1 MSESSGGLPQV
12 LSDSPESS
20 DSSYFDADG
29 ADEANFD
36 ATAVVTFD
44 EPAPDA
50 TVDFNELRTKHPLL
64 RFPLALSGAN
74 FSHNA
79 LFKELCVSASE
90 AFWVVSLPDAAAS
103 ALRSTGALAA
113 ESLDITRVSAV
124 FAGRFRTTARLL
136 LGVVAGLPVISAEYL
151 LDAGV
156 VRQLRRGLGAAGASA
171 WLLEPSAAELQNL
184 GPGFADAV
192 ARLMPGGYSL
202 GAVCR
207 RHARCRLVLGLR
219 VVVTEEGVLG
229 RQAGSEDDFYALAAF
244 SLLLLQLGVEI
255 LIVTHSAVDLKHQRE
270 LMAGKC
276 SLRKYIREFDPQD
289 TGAAGD
295 GAGVENEN
303 GA

>member
-1 MSESSGGLPQV
+1 
-12 LSDSPESS
+12 
-20 DSSYFDADG
+20 
-29 ADEANFD
+29 
-36 ATAVVTFD
+36 
-44 EPAPDA
+44 
-50 TVDFNELRTKHPLL
+50 
-64 RFPLALSGAN
+64 
-74 FSHNA
+74 
-79 LFKELCVSASE
+79 
-90 AFWVVSLPDAAAS
+90 
-103 ALRSTGALAA
+103 
-113 ESLDITRVSAV
+113 
-124 FAGRFRTTARLL
+124 
-136 LGVVAGLPVISAEYL
+136 
-151 LDAGV
+151 
-156 VRQLRRGLGAAGASA
+156 
-171 WLLEPSAAELQNL
+171 
-184 GPGFADAV
+184 
-192 ARLMPGGYSL
+192 MPGGYSL